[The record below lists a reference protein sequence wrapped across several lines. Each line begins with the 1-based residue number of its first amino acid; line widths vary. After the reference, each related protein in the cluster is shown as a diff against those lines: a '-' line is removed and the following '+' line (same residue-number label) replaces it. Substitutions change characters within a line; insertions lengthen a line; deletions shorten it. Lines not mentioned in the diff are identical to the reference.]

1 MKDIISEV
9 LLAEKRVEETL
20 QKARSESADIK
31 LRTEKKVSQ
40 KITEA
45 RNKARGIIQNS
56 IEKAQLE
63 AENIRNTRIKEADL
77 ENAEIIS
84 KNRIDIE
91 KLVRDIVKLI
101 IQTGY
106 EEGTL

>member
-9 LLAEKRVEETL
+9 LLTEKRVEETL
-20 QKARSESADIK
+20 QKARSEASNIK
-31 LRTEKKVSQ
+31 LRTEKEVSQ
-40 KITEA
+40 KVTQA

-56 IEKAQLE
+56 IEKARLE
-63 AENIRNTRIKEADL
+63 AENIRNIRIKEADL

-84 KNRIDIE
+84 KNRIGIE

>member
-9 LLAEKRVEETL
+9 LLTEKRVEEIL
-20 QKARSESADIK
+20 QKARSEAADIK

-40 KITEA
+40 RIAEA
-45 RNKARGIIQNS
+45 RNTAQEIIQSS
-56 IEKAQLE
+56 IEKARLE
-63 AENIRNTRIKEADL
+63 AENIRNNRIKEVDL
-77 ENAEIIS
+77 ANAEIIS
-84 KNRIDIE
+84 KNRAGIE
-91 KLVRDIVKLI
+91 KLVQEIVKLI